1 MGKIN
6 PLDESSAQ
14 KNDILDMKVQISRY
28 DRQGVLMNNG
38 KTICTVCNYIF
49 DEQLGEPRQGI
60 SPALAFG
67 ELPDTWTC
75 PECNSSK
82 DMFQPCSCVSLH
94 IYEMTCVRPSRE
106 KAHAAAAET
115 TVDAALLKQPI
126 GQLVAQ
132 DPKLA
137 CVFEQYEIDYCCG
150 GKSTLEEVLAKSNLP
165 PEGLL
170 QRLKNVSA
178 DQPDSS
184 EKDWNK
190 VSLRELTEHIIEAYH
205 VPLRTELA
213 RLLKLVNKVA
223 AVHGQAHPEV
233 MQIASVF
240 RSFKEDIQLHM
251 QKEEMILFPGIANA
265 EAGRQTTFG
274 CGGSIDHPIEMMNQE
289 HESAAEAL
297 EQMRTLSNNYT
308 PPNDACDT
316 FKVLLHSL
324 ASLELE
330 MHQHVHK
337 ENNILFPRALSMTKS
352 QHQRCS

>member
-1 MGKIN
+1 
-6 PLDESSAQ
+6 
-14 KNDILDMKVQISRY
+14 
-28 DRQGVLMNNG
+28 MNNG

-94 IYEMTCVRPSRE
+94 LYEMSCVSPTKE
-106 KAHAAAAET
+106 KAGTAAAET
-115 TVDAALLKQPI
+115 LVDADLLKQPV
-126 GQLVAQ
+126 GQLVAK

-137 CVFEQYEIDYCCG
+137 CIFEQYDIDYCCG
-150 GKSTLEEVLAKSNLP
+150 GKSTLGEVLSKLNLP
-165 PEGLL
+165 PEEFL
-170 QRLKNVSA
+170 QKLKNVSA
-178 DQPDSS
+178 KRTDAC

-190 VSLRELTEHIIEAYH
+190 VALKELTEHIVEAYH

-213 RLLKLVNKVA
+213 RLQKLVNKVSD
-223 AVHGQAHPEV
+223 VHGKSHPEV
-233 MQIASVF
+233 IQIESVF
-240 RSFKEDIQLHM
+240 RSFKEDIELHM
-251 QKEEMILFPGIANA
+251 QKEEMILFPGIANV

-274 CGGSIDHPIEMMNQE
+274 CGGSIDHPIEMMTQE
-289 HESAAEAL
+289 HEGAADAL
-297 EQMRTLSNNYT
+297 EKMRTLSNNYT

-316 FKVLLHSL
+316 FRVMLHSL
-324 ASLELE
+324 ASLELD

-337 ENNILFPRALSMTKS
+337 ENNILFPGALAMAKS

>member
-1 MGKIN
+1 
-6 PLDESSAQ
+6 
-14 KNDILDMKVQISRY
+14 
-28 DRQGVLMNNG
+28 MNNG

-94 IYEMTCVRPSRE
+94 LYEMSCVSPTKE
-106 KAHAAAAET
+106 KAGTAAAET
-115 TVDAALLKQPI
+115 LVDADLLKQPV
-126 GQLVAQ
+126 GQLVAK

-137 CVFEQYEIDYCCG
+137 CIFEQYDIDYCCG
-150 GKSTLEEVLAKSNLP
+150 GKSTLGEVLSKLNLP
-165 PEGLL
+165 PEEFL
-170 QRLKNVSA
+170 QKLKNVSA
-178 DQPDSS
+178 KRTDAC

-190 VSLRELTEHIIEAYH
+190 VALKELTEHIVEAYH

-213 RLLKLVNKVA
+213 RLQKLVNKVSD
-223 AVHGQAHPEV
+223 VHGKSHPEV
-233 MQIASVF
+233 IQIESVF
-240 RSFKEDIQLHM
+240 RSFKEDIELHM
-251 QKEEMILFPGIANA
+251 QKEEMILFPGIANV

-274 CGGSIDHPIEMMNQE
+274 CGGSIDHPIEMMTQE
-289 HESAAEAL
+289 HEGAADAL
-297 EQMRTLSNNYT
+297 EKMRTLSNNYT

-316 FKVLLHSL
+316 FRVMLHSL
-324 ASLELE
+324 ASLELD

-337 ENNILFPRALSMTKS
+337 ENNILFPRALAMAKS